1 MSVPPTRVAVQPMR
15 FEPPRLS
22 SSGTGRTSR
31 ASVGVGALNAAR
43 EEGRQQALAEMEVLV

>member
-1 MSVPPTRVAVQPMR
+1 MR

-31 ASVGVGALNAAR
+31 ASVGVGALNEAR
-43 EEGRQQALAEMEVLV
+43 EEGRQQALAEM